1 MNAERH
7 IEDYA
12 AWRAALLPRVQ
23 AVRLALRNARTRRP
37 ASMRVKEDDE
47 LRGLRLC
54 RERRRERLAAAGI
67 LVQTGPRTWVLNLPV
82 QSAPPT
88 HGERQ

>member
-1 MNAERH
+1 MPDERH

-23 AVRLALRNARTRRP
+23 AVRVALRNARTRRP
-37 ASMRVKEDDE
+37 ASMRVKDDDE
-47 LRGLRLC
+47 LRALWQC

-67 LVQTGPRTWVLNLPV
+67 LVQTGPRTWVLNLPDG
-82 QSAPPT
+82 SAPAT
-88 HGERQ
+88 HGENQ

>member
-23 AVRLALRNARTRRP
+23 A
-37 ASMRVKEDDE
+37 
-47 LRGLRLC
+47 
-54 RERRRERLAAAGI
+54 AGI
-67 LVQTGPRTWVLNLPV
+67 LVQTGPRAWVLNLPGG
-82 QSAPPT
+82 STPAT
-88 HGERQ
+88 HGENQ